1 MVTKVIQRGFGAGE
15 ITPSLF
21 ARTDLNQY
29 AMGSRKLE
37 NFIVLPQGAVRT
49 RAGFRFVGQA
59 INSNLPVRLIPFR
72 YSSEQT
78 YALEFGDK
86 TLRIIDHGQYIAN
99 NNGDVYQISTPYAA
113 VDLADIDYAQNA
125 DVLTLTSP
133 EYMPYELRRYGYND
147 WRFVAVSVTPN
158 VTPPKGL
165 SYTAIYPSSMTDS
178 EEKTKDKIECNYVVT
193 AVDANEKESLASSN
207 LVARGNYYI
216 SGAKIRVQWQGVAG
230 ASYYKVYRMVAGI
243 YGFIGETEEL
253 YIDDEGNNPDTTT
266 TPPKYKSVFTQSV
279 KGQISTITIN
289 NGGSGYYYGLN
300 SNTYYLPRV
309 ITIRT
314 VPPLVSAKAN
324 SKDADAVTKF
334 LPSVTL
340 EVLDGSSGQVYLSSN
355 IELTTKV
362 VSSTVEDEGYLFYEF
377 RKIAYIDKIKN
388 IRLTQDV
395 LKVPH
400 AIFRLKVDKS
410 TGSIDYTISDS
421 ALSTA
426 NSYKDNELFKQFY
439 SNGITIDNLRSLF
452 AQEDT
457 TVQLDLNIKSNDEG
471 HGATAYVIARN
482 GVLVNAK
489 VSNGG
494 SDYSQRPTVTVL
506 SSIGWGAVLTPNL
519 QNSTDKDYPGA
530 VAQYDQRR
538 VFAGSYNNPLRVW
551 FTNAGYQ
558 DLMVYHLPSLDT
570 DRIEITAVTSDAD
583 RIKHLVAVDSL
594 LLLTGSSELR
604 VFTQNSDALTPSS
617 VAVRAQSFIGAN
629 KVQPLICNNTVIY
642 ASQRGGHVRALGY
655 NYQQSGYTSS
665 DISVRAPHLFDGKDI
680 VSLALQKSPIQVLW
694 AVTSDGVLLSCTFTP
709 EQSQIAWARHSTLN
723 GKFESV
729 CCISEGTEDHLYAVV
744 IRDQKRYIERMSN
757 FQVSNATATYRYL
770 DCYLDGVFSTAKS
783 QISGLSHL
791 EGKTVSVFVDGK
803 QQSNKKVVQGMINLD
818 TAGKNIAVGLPID
831 YNFVSV
837 PLIVSNT
844 ESELQGRTKNI
855 SQVQL
860 RVSYEGDLYSRNY
873 PHGKEYMCSKV
884 DQYSTP
890 TDDDSYLVKVVI
902 DGAWEEQSQFA
913 ISHKDCLPVEI
924 QSVILAVSYED
935 GK

>member
-1 MVTKVIQRGFGAGE
+1 MVSKVIQRGFGAGE

-29 AMGSRKLE
+29 SMGSRKLE
-37 NFIVLPQGAVRT
+37 NFVVLPQGAIRT

-59 INSNLPVRLIPFR
+59 INSDLPVRLIPFR

-78 YALEFGDK
+78 YALEFGDR
-86 TLRIIDHGQYIAN
+86 TLRVIDHGQYIAN
-99 NNGDVYQISTPYAA
+99 NNGGVYSIATPFSA
-113 VDLADIDYAQNA
+113 VDLAEIDYSQNA
-125 DVLTLTSP
+125 DVVTLASP
-133 EYMPYELRRYGYND
+133 EYPPYELRRYGYND
-147 WRFVAVSVTPN
+147 WRFVPVSVNPTVN
-158 VTPPKGL
+158 PPTGL
-165 SYTAIYPSSMTDS
+165 SYYAIYPASMTEA

-193 AVDANEKESLASSN
+193 AVDNNDKESLASAN

-216 SGAKIRVQWQGVAG
+216 NGAKIRVQWQGVAG

-243 YGFIGETEEL
+243 YGFIGETEDL

-266 TPPKYKSVFTQSV
+266 TPPKFKNVFTQSI
-279 KGQISTITIN
+279 KGQVSSITIN
-289 NGGSGYYYGLN
+289 NGGSNYFYGLN
-300 SNTYYLPRV
+300 GSTYYLPRV
-309 ITIRT
+309 VTIRAI
-314 VPPLVSAKAN
+314 PPLASAAAPT
-324 SKDADAVTKF
+324 KDDEIVTKF
-334 LPSVTL
+334 SPTVTL
-340 EVLDGSSGQVYLSSN
+340 EVLDGSSGQIYRSIN
-355 IELTTKV
+355 IELQTKII
-362 VSSTVEDEGYLFYEF
+362 SSKVEDTGYLFYEF
-377 RKIAYIDKIKN
+377 RKIAYLEKYKN

-395 LKVPH
+395 LKVSH
-400 AIFRLKVDKS
+400 AIFRLKVDVGS
-410 TGSIDYTISDS
+410 GSIIYDLKASEL
-421 ALSTA
+421 ATA
-426 NSYKDNELFKQFY
+426 NSYKNNEVFKQFY
-439 SNGITIDNLRSLF
+439 DNGITIDNLRSLF

-457 TVQLDLNIKSNDEG
+457 TVQLDLNIKSNDNG
-471 HGATAYVIARN
+471 SGATAYAIARN
-482 GVLVNAK
+482 GYLITTK
-489 VSNGG
+489 VTNGG
-494 SDYSQRPTVTVL
+494 SDYTQRPTVTVL

-519 QNSTDKDYPGA
+519 QNTTDKDYPSA

-558 DLMVYHLPSLDT
+558 DLMVYHLPTLDT

-604 VFTQNSDALTPSS
+604 VFTQNSDALTPTS

-629 KVQPLICNNTVIY
+629 NVQPVICNNTVIY

-655 NYQQSGYTSS
+655 DYQQSGYTST
-665 DISVRAPHLFDGKDI
+665 DISVRAPHLFDGKEI
-680 VSLALQKSPIQVLW
+680 VSITLQKAPIQVLW

-709 EQSQIAWARHSTLN
+709 EQSQIAWTRHATNN
-723 GKFESV
+723 GRFESV

-744 IRDQKRYIERMSN
+744 IRDQKRFIERMSN
-757 FQVSNATATYRYL
+757 FQVSNAPATYRYL

-803 QQSNKKVVQGMINLD
+803 QQSSKKVVQGMINLD
-818 TAGKNIAVGLPID
+818 TAGKNIAVGLPIE

-855 SQVQL
+855 SEVQL

-873 PHGKEYMCSKV
+873 PRGKEYICSKV
-884 DQYSTP
+884 DKYLTP
-890 TDDDSYLVKVVI
+890 TDDDSYLVNVVI
-902 DGAWEEQSQFA
+902 DGAWEEQSQF
-913 ISHKDCLPVEI
+913 SVTHKDCLPVEI
-924 QSVILAVSYED
+924 QSVILSVSYED
-935 GK
+935 EK